1 MDFIVYEVSISGI
14 PDNALRFPLCPI
26 ILSWSQM
33 VLAYVQTLAPLKTI
47 GEGASARRLM
57 VLVRPTRVV
66 VSALVQKCHEA
77 HRSHVLITYLNLCP

>member
-1 MDFIVYEVSISGI
+1 MDFIVYDVSLNCI

-33 VLAYVQTLAPLKTI
+33 VLDYVQTPPPLKTI

-57 VLVRPTRVV
+57 VLARPTRVV

-77 HRSHVLITYLNLCP
+77 HRSPVLITYLNLCL